1 MSFEMTHLGR
11 ECHGKGDRGTLLMGD
26 GSRGELVAAWAGQAQ
41 CVYVDP
47 PFQTGN
53 DFVRRQPFGEEGW
66 EKGKPFLTLAGYG
79 DKWDRQAYVELL
91 TGLADCGRSLLGNT
105 GVFYM
110 HLDWRGSALARMAC
124 DQVFGEKAFM
134 NEIIWA
140 YETGGRAQR
149 HFSRKHDTI
158 LMYAA
163 GKHPRFDLTRVPI
176 GRHGNRQNHLRRTMD
191 EQGRPCRTIR
201 SGGKLYRY
209 YDDEPVYPTDVW
221 TDVPHLQQRDPART
235 GWPTQKPIR
244 LLSRLIRPVCQ
255 PGDLVADLCCG
266 SGTTLAAAL
275 EEGCRFLGVDSSGA
289 ACALTRKRL
298 LGTDMTLD
306 IPCAGTAATLAGEV
320 HPAGI
325 TLTAY
330 TPAPHGE
337 MPELHGLD
345 ALEQWSAGRVREGCF
360 YPAYSFA
367 RSGAAPA
374 LPQSCFLPGGEGEL
388 AVETIDLWGEKRLF
402 LYR

>member
-1 MSFEMTHLGR
+1 
-11 ECHGKGDRGTLLMGD
+11 
-26 GSRGELVAAWAGQAQ
+26 
-41 CVYVDP
+41 
-47 PFQTGN
+47 
-53 DFVRRQPFGEEGW
+53 
-66 EKGKPFLTLAGYG
+66 
-79 DKWDRQAYVELL
+79 
-91 TGLADCGRSLLGNT
+91 
-105 GVFYM
+105 
-110 HLDWRGSALARMAC
+110 
-124 DQVFGEKAFM
+124 
-134 NEIIWA
+134 
-140 YETGGRAQR
+140 
-149 HFSRKHDTI
+149 
-158 LMYAA
+158 
-163 GKHPRFDLTRVPI
+163 
-176 GRHGNRQNHLRRTMD
+176 MD

-275 EEGCRFLGVDSSGA
+275 EEGCRFLGVDSQRRGLRPDPQA
-289 ACALTRKRL
+289 PA
-298 LGTDMTLD
+298 GHGHDPGHTLRRYGGD
-306 IPCAGTAATLAGEV
+306 LAGEV

-345 ALEQWSAGRVREGCF
+345 ALEQWVPPGRVREGCF

-367 RSGAAPA
+367 RSGAAPRSRRA
-374 LPQSCFLPGGEGEL
+374 ASSPAEKANWRWRPSTCGGKNACSCTGSLPG
-388 AVETIDLWGEKRLF
+388 
-402 LYR
+402 